1 MYPILPVRCTHTDV
15 ERATPGVFLL
25 KYCAFHA
32 LKSMCAV
39 VNVVDGTTTKAE
51 EFFLVQC
58 PSFIP
63 PHNKADDSYLI
74 FLLPQ
79 NPIVC

>member
-1 MYPILPVRCTHTDV
+1 
-15 ERATPGVFLL
+15 
-25 KYCAFHA
+25 
-32 LKSMCAV
+32 MCAV

>member
-1 MYPILPVRCTHTDV
+1 MFNPSYFFIIFIVLSLFVYTILTVRCTHTDV

-58 PSFIP
+58 PSF
-63 PHNKADDSYLI
+63 
-74 FLLPQ
+74 LPLTQ
-79 NPIVC
+79 